1 MPGTSGSTDLGA
13 LQSRLALLE
22 DVFRCLPAG
31 LIVIDE
37 QENIAICNP
46 LADEIRGVGERV
58 GGPVDQCHPSRS
70 RKALQMVLR
79 RFRDGSPDVGHPIV
93 LERANRWEVSY
104 SRVTGGDGAFRGIAW
119 LAHDISR
126 LKQLQQ
132 QLLHQERIVGLG
144 RMAAKLGHE
153 VKNPLS
159 IIAGAVHN
167 LKRDADD
174 DNDGE
179 MIAIIEAQ
187 LERLRALIDHLR
199 EATRP
204 LRPQPRP
211 CAADRIV
218 RDVVKTMRVDVDVHV
233 EPEGA
238 IPEGAI
244 DVVVDPEL
252 LERLLINGID
262 NAVRAAGPTGQVS
275 VRVSIETQANGE
287 WLRIEFIDDGP
298 GFSREVLNHLF
309 EPFVTTRPDGTGLG
323 LVIMH
328 EICLLHAG
336 DLTVENGP
344 EGGAVVT
351 ARLLTR

>member
-1 MPGTSGSTDLGA
+1 MSGAAVSDA
-13 LQSRLALLE
+13 LAELQARLVLLE

-31 LIVIDE
+31 LIVIDD
-37 QENIAICNP
+37 QEKIAICNP
-46 LADEIRGVGERV
+46 LADEIRGVGERI
-58 GGPVDQCHPSRS
+58 GGPVDECHPGRS
-70 RKALQMVLR
+70 RGALGTVLR
-79 RFRDGSPDVGHPIV
+79 RFRDGSPGVAHPIV

-104 SRVTGGDGAFRGIAW
+104 SRVTSSDGAYRGIAW

-126 LKQLQQ
+126 QKQLQQ

-144 RMAAKLGHE
+144 RMAAKLAHE

-174 DNDGE
+174 DDGRE

-187 LERLRALIDHLR
+187 LERLRVLIDRLR

-204 LRPQPRP
+204 LKPQPRP

-218 RDVVKTMRVDVDVHV
+218 RDVAKSMHKD
-233 EPEGA
+233 
-238 IPEGAI
+238 I
-244 DVVVDPEL
+244 DVSIEGGGSIAAVVDPEL
-252 LERLLINGID
+252 LERLVLNGID
-262 NAVRAAGPTGQVS
+262 NAIRAAGRVS
-275 VRVSIETQANGE
+275 VRLSIDTQANGE
-287 WLRIEFIDDGP
+287 WLRIAFIDDGP

-323 LVIMH
+323 LVIMR

-336 DLTVENGP
+336 DLKVENRP